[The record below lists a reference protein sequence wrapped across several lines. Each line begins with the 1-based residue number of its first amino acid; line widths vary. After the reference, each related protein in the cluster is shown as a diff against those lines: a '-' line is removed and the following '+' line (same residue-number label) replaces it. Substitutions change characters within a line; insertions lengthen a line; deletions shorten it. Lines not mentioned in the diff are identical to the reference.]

1 MTTMTAITTTITLPS
16 RLRAASAGLLAL
28 TLLGGATGALAG
40 PCAERIATLDKQL
53 ATTDAGSGPT
63 NSPAAP
69 TTAPDAG
76 VPKAGEAPGTGGT
89 AGMNEA
95 LGTRAASPA
104 DVRAQTAG
112 SGTAAQGQSSTA
124 GALSDA
130 MSRAKQADQSGDSA
144 ACTKALDEAEAMLRG

>member
-1 MTTMTAITTTITLPS
+1 MTIMTAITSPS
-16 RLRAASAGLLAL
+16 RLRAAGAGLLAL

-40 PCAERIATLDKQL
+40 PCTERIATLDKQL
-53 ATTDAGSGPT
+53 SAKDAGSGPT
-63 NSPAAP
+63 GATPAP

-89 AGMNEA
+89 SGMNET

-112 SGTAAQGQSSTA
+112 SGTAAQGQASNA
-124 GALSDA
+124 GTLSDA
-130 MSRAKQADQSGDSA
+130 MSRAKQADQSGDRA
-144 ACTKALDEAEAMLRG
+144 ACTKALDEAEALLRG